1 LTASANHLKLWT
13 QLSLLPKL
21 EISSSLS
28 LNHLSIRI
36 HRNTYS
42 NASLSRPRGWN
53 LDVVDIIP
61 PESVLCA
68 EFQRLRINLD
78 FNKITPQPS
87 RRFGGDETLA
97 SRPSLERPKSP
108 PKSPKS
114 LGEIEWPH
122 NKPADHPKRTNKFQH
137 HSNDVHQNLTAWYN
151 SHVEWPYPT
160 NSEKEELQLQNG
172 LSRSTF
178 SIHIRVELASLLTTT
193 WCSGYLEEW
202 FIKARRRRG
211 APIYQT
217 RRDTATK
224 TSEAILSHSLAGIET
239 PEQFENSSNVG
250 LLTPPSSMTVATLPA
265 PSINKLASSALHIL
279 ICGLPCHDQSNI
291 TVIGPT
297 PKTPLSKLAPSI
309 FSPGYIQ
316 SVAHHSKLVPTIA
329 HAIMN
334 RNWNSPELR
343 SKLAGL
349 SRQNPSDLH
358 EDGLGE
364 TAQSRLHSI
373 IQRRIWAM
381 MQRKLFDPTA
391 AGKLR
396 WESPSSRS
404 TEEPRV
410 EVDEDLLGG
419 GKENDTDSGM
429 MIGEDEFNE
438 YEFPDVDT
446 EDSFQNVLADASFL
460 SDDGMLLTATEHQ
473 TMWDTEEMLFGDGE
487 REIDLFSDDE
497 DESMIFGS
505 E

>member
-13 QLSLLPKL
+13 QLSLLAKL

-42 NASLSRPRGWN
+42 NASVSRPRGWN

-178 SIHIRVELASLLTTT
+178 FNPYPRRFGQSAD
-193 WCSGYLEEW
+193 YLV
-202 FIKARRRRG
+202 F
-211 APIYQT
+211 Q
-217 RRDTATK
+217 
-224 TSEAILSHSLAGIET
+224 GIWK
-239 PEQFENSSNVG
+239 NG
-250 LLTPPSSMTVATLPA
+250 LL
-265 PSINKLASSALHIL
+265 
-279 ICGLPCHDQSNI
+279 
-291 TVIGPT
+291 
-297 PKTPLSKLAPSI
+297 
-309 FSPGYIQ
+309 
-316 SVAHHSKLVPTIA
+316 
-329 HAIMN
+329 
-334 RNWNSPELR
+334 
-343 SKLAGL
+343 KLAGVEE
-349 SRQNPSDLH
+349 RQYIRQGATPPRKP
-358 EDGLGE
+358 
-364 TAQSRLHSI
+364 A
-373 IQRRIWAM
+373 
-381 MQRKLFDPTA
+381 KLFPLTRSQGLRHWNSSKNLPT
-391 AGKLR
+391 L
-396 WESPSSRS
+396 
-404 TEEPRV
+404 
-410 EVDEDLLGG
+410 D
-419 GKENDTDSGM
+419 
-429 MIGEDEFNE
+429 
-438 YEFPDVDT
+438 Y
-446 EDSFQNVLADASFL
+446 
-460 SDDGMLLTATEHQ
+460 
-473 TMWDTEEMLFGDGE
+473 
-487 REIDLFSDDE
+487 
-497 DESMIFGS
+497 
-505 E
+505 